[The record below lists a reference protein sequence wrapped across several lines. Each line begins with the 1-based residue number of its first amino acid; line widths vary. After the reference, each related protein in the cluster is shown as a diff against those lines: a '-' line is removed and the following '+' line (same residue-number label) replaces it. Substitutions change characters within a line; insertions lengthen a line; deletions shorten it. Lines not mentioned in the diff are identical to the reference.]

1 MMADADYRLDQAAKS
16 SRPAHRGAM
25 KRLLA
30 VALAIGAAIALV
42 YGETWAI
49 ERAPVSIV
57 ACGLAQTADLKRA
70 LDGAPASH
78 TDAL

>member
-1 MMADADYRLDQAAKS
+1 MRKADCTLDWSTKP
-16 SRPAHRGAM
+16 SRRASRAGM

-49 ERAPVSIV
+49 ERAPLSTV
-57 ACGLAQTADLKRA
+57 ACAFAQTADLKRA
-70 LDGAPASH
+70 LDGAPPSR
-78 TDAL
+78 TGAL

>member
-1 MMADADYRLDQAAKS
+1 MGNADCTLDRATKPS
-16 SRPAHRGAM
+16 PPVHRGAV

-49 ERAPVSIV
+49 ERAPLSTV
-57 ACGLAQTADLKRA
+57 ACAFAQTADLKRA
-70 LDGAPASH
+70 LDGAPASR
-78 TDAL
+78 TGAL